1 MYFINMSSTGLID
14 VNANYINSDII
25 DVNEKLTVNNI
36 NILELIN
43 NNFHDLSENIF
54 DLSENIIDL
63 INNNFNDLSENIL
76 IYREI

>member
-1 MYFINMSSTGLID
+1 MSSTGLID

-43 NNFHDLSENIF
+43 NNFMIYQKIF
-54 DLSENIIDL
+54 
-63 INNNFNDLSENIL
+63 L
-76 IYREI
+76 IYQKI

>member
-36 NILELIN
+36 NISELIIII
-43 NNFHDLSENIF
+43 LMIYQKIF
-54 DLSENIIDL
+54 
-63 INNNFNDLSENIL
+63 L
-76 IYREI
+76 IYQKI

>member
-36 NILELIN
+36 DIL
-43 NNFHDLSENIF
+43 
-54 DLSENIIDL
+54 DL
-63 INNNFNDLSENIL
+63 INNNLMFWCSSCL
-76 IYREI
+76 IACSRISTPLL

>member
-54 DLSENIIDL
+54 DLSENIID
-63 INNNFNDLSENIL
+63 
-76 IYREI
+76 